1 MPPKKRAVLTSLVTY
16 SKEEAEAK
24 KKEQEKPDE
33 LSALIEK
40 AKAHNAKYRVKIP
53 KPGDKDALRKLQRR
67 MSNVSKR
74 IDALCKE
81 LNPGGGPVLGKDS
94 YQEKKASLIEKIEA
108 AHKDGGDVD
117 ALLTKGTIYEKKARK
132 SRPKKERV
140 KLRRPPQEY
149 KTFGKAKHHPE
160 GYHGP
165 LGNVDGVQWE
175 VYKAKDNSM
184 RWRLYKKRK

>member
-1 MPPKKRAVLTSLVTY
+1 MPPKKRAALTSLVTY
-16 SKEEAEAK
+16 SKEEAETK

-53 KPGDKDALRKLQRR
+53 KPSDKDALRKLQRR

-74 IDALCKE
+74 IDALCKK
-81 LNPGGGPVLGKDS
+81 LIPTGVPLGEDS
-94 YQEKKASLIEKIEA
+94 YEKKRGSIIEKIEA
-108 AHKDGGDVD
+108 ANKQGGDVD

-132 SRPKKERV
+132 PRPKKERV

-149 KTFGKAKHHPE
+149 KTFGKAKHHPV

-184 RWRLYKKRK
+184 RWRLYKKQK